1 MFADITEEG
10 LEKDG
15 VLVEIDDA
23 EWTEREDMRA
33 VAEGGDDSPLNS
45 NVQVDKDV
53 MFVRYVPRMK
63 QPEEERPLD
72 IDLTNP
78 PSVLELTRAL
88 KYGFKS
94 LPTIGAYIK
103 KRNTP
108 CVIEN
113 TKEYVNTW
121 KLQHKWSNTSYLNKH
136 LNPVLMVSM
145 TKESSNLYGTD
156 KMDSRMNTAEFFQ
169 RLHQMN
175 STNGVPHDGKHPYI
189 SIDINRDQIQEGSQ
203 RASSE
208 RTR

>member
-78 PSVLELTRAL
+78 PSVLELTRAGL
-88 KYGFKS
+88 NPGGWTQEYYKPKKYDSGPNKGKYS
-94 LPTIGAYIK
+94 HHQLPTGLRLAPRNPNRSFQVTQNVGKGAEG
-103 KRNTP
+103 RT
-108 CVIEN
+108 
-113 TKEYVNTW
+113 
-121 KLQHKWSNTSYLNKH
+121 LQ
-136 LNPVLMVSM
+136 
-145 TKESSNLYGTD
+145 
-156 KMDSRMNTAEFFQ
+156 SR
-169 RLHQMN
+169 
-175 STNGVPHDGKHPYI
+175 
-189 SIDINRDQIQEGSQ
+189 
-203 RASSE
+203 
-208 RTR
+208 